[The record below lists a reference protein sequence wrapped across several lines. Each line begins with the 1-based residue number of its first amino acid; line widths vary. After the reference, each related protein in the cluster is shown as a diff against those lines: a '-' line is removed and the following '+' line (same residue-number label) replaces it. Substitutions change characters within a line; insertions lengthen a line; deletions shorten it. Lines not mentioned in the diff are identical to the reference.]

1 MSDAMKAEIKDAMSP
16 QAVALL
22 HAHIVTISGDY
33 IVTISGDSDAAREAR
48 WFAAALVEIVGGPD
62 AMNALYEEVG
72 V

>member
-22 HAHIVTISGDY
+22 HAH

>member
-1 MSDAMKAEIKDAMSP
+1 MSEAMKAEIKDAMSP

-22 HAHIVTISGDY
+22 HAHIVTIN
-33 IVTISGDSDAAREAR
+33 GDSD
-48 WFAAALVEIVGGPD
+48 WFAAALVEIVGGID

>member
-22 HAHIVTISGDY
+22 HAHIVTID
-33 IVTISGDSDAAREAR
+33 GDSDAAREAR
-48 WFAAALVEIVGGPD
+48 WFAAALVEIVGGTY